1 MNVTGNIFSI
11 WRYKHSL
18 SAIFIATLDILFLN
32 EVVKQLL
39 YATYPIFTISANCT
53 K

>member
-11 WRYKHSL
+11 WHYRHSL
-18 SAIFIATLDILFLN
+18 AAIFIATLDILFLN
-32 EVVKQLL
+32 ELVIQLL
-39 YATYPIFTISANCT
+39 FAAYPILTISANCT